1 MKWHLPLIVAI
12 LFNAGANI
20 MMKWSVLGVTESE
33 TQSVVDKLLA
43 RFINIP
49 FLVGLAFFG
58 VALIFYQKS
67 LENLNLSIAYPLM
80 TSAGLLIVTAWS
92 VFVFKEALAMHHIL
106 GIVAITGGIWLLSI

>member
-1 MKWHLPLIVAI
+1 VKSHIPLIIAI

-20 MMKWSVLGVTESE
+20 MMKWSVIGMTQDE
-33 TQSVVDKLLA
+33 TQSIVDKLLA

-49 FLVGLAFFG
+49 FLAGLAFFG
-58 VALIFYQKS
+58 IALVFYQKS

-92 VFVFKEALAMHHIL
+92 IFVFKEALAMHHIL